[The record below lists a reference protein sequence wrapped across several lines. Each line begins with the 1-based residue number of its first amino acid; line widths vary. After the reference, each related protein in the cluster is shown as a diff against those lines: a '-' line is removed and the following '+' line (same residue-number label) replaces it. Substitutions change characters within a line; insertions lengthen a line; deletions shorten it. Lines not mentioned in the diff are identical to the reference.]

1 MSQQNI
7 VKLSK
12 SSHLELFWSLVSGAT
27 GVSIGIAIAFLLGWI

>member
-12 SSHLELFWSLVSGAT
+12 TSHLELFWSLTSGAI
-27 GVSIGIAIAFLLGWI
+27 GVGIGIAIGSWLGWI